1 MKYSVKSAEGIF
13 DWMAERELKKQSKE
27 KAKQQAEKAKVDK
40 QNKQIL
46 NTKVKP
52 SKNYDPTLPSKLSKL
67 FESAWNYSAYK
78 LPKDMGVNENGE
90 KADPDY
96 EGFDDKIEVE
106 PGVFKFDETVRNGC
120 YVLTNE
126 DIANWASFAYGQ
138 PFSFPLYDKV
148 GRDIIAKW
156 TQALKIAAN
165 KIIQKLQGRYPGIN
179 IDVELTLGPDICDA
193 DCIYINIDIN
203 IPLNCF

>member
-27 KAKQQAEKAKVDK
+27 KAKQQAEKAKVDE

-52 SKNYDPTLPSKLSKL
+52 SKNYDSTLPSKLSKL

-78 LPKDMGVNENGE
+78 LPKDMGTNEDGE
-90 KADPDY
+90 KADPNY

-106 PGVFKFDETVRNGC
+106 PGTFSFTEKVENGD

-126 DIANWASFAYGQ
+126 GDSWANFAYGQ

-203 IPLNCF
+203 IPLKCF